1 MSSRLVAFLR
11 SNWNRIIRLWAMEIQ
26 RSIPSYRLRPL
37 SELYETTAKHLEAT
51 IQFIE
56 SGSDDRLRG
65 FMNEIAPMRIQ
76 QGFRLSDIQ
85 RAFLVGKRVI
95 CDLIEEAYA
104 EDQGSLPTA
113 LRAVEEPFNQTVLEY
128 SDIYQELH
136 LREVEKRSREALK
149 AEEER
154 RLLEQVQA
162 EREKLDRL
170 VAAIGA
176 DIAIIDR
183 DMRVVWHNRYLWRG
197 ESHEEVK
204 LGTKCDVLCW
214 HTHRRHA
221 DCATQRAFRSGQV
234 EQSNIELRNG
244 NGQTRYFQIIATPLH
259 GADGSIPQ
267 VLELVREVTDIRELE
282 RRVGTQQEFLEA
294 VSNDSADAIIGLDPH
309 SRIIFWNK
317 GAEAIFEYPALEILS
332 KRITVLTPAGS
343 ERRKRLRHLL
353 AQVRRDRY
361 IRNIET
367 MLTTKSGRDVPVD
380 VTLSTIRD
388 REGTIIG
395 FSSVI
400 RDISERKRLEEKV
413 LQAER
418 LATVGRMAAKVAH
431 DIRNPLS
438 SISLNVELLGDEVA
452 NLSQASNEEIRDLLS
467 AIASEVDRLA
477 QMSQEYLEFARIPK
491 LKLQL
496 SDANQLLG
504 ELLKRSSA
512 ELAANKIAVATRFS
526 ENLPPVWVDRAQ
538 MYRALQNLLRNA
550 VEAMPNGGT
559 LTLATE
565 RNGDCVLM
573 KVADTGI
580 GIEEGEL
587 PKIFEPFHSTK
598 EFGTGLGLTI
608 TRHLVEE
615 HGGAVTCRSKVGEGS
630 EFIIALPL
638 HGARRVEVV

>member
-1 MSSRLVAFLR
+1 MSPRLAALLR
-11 SNWNRIIRLWAMEIQ
+11 SNRNRIVRRWASEIQ
-26 RSIPSYRLRPL
+26 RSIPSYRSRPL
-37 SELYETTAKHLEAT
+37 SELLLTTGKHLDAT
-51 IQFIE
+51 IHMVE
-56 SGSDDRLRG
+56 SGSYDLLQA
-65 FMNEIAPMRIQ
+65 FMHEIAPMRIQ

-85 RAFLVGKRVI
+85 RAFLVGKKVVSEF
-95 CDLIEEAYA
+95 IEEAYA
-104 EDQGSLPTA
+104 EDPGTLWAA
-113 LRAVEEPFNQTVLEY
+113 LREVEEPFSSTVLEY
-128 SDIYQELH
+128 SDIYQELQ
-136 LREVEKRSREALK
+136 LREAEKRSREAMK

-197 ESHEEVK
+197 EGEEVR
-204 LGTKCDVLCW
+204 LGARCDVLGW
-214 HTHRRHA
+214 HTQRGCE
-221 DCATQRAFRSGQV
+221 DCATARAFRSGHV
-234 EQSNIELRNG
+234 EQSNVELRNG
-244 NGQTRYFQIIATPLH
+244 NGQTRYFQIIATPLR
-259 GADGSIPQ
+259 GADGGIQQ

-282 RRVGTQQEFLEA
+282 RQVRTQQEFLQA
-294 VSNDSADAIIGLDPH
+294 VSNDSADAIIGLDSH
-309 SRIIFWNK
+309 YRIIFWNK
-317 GAEAIFEYPALEILS
+317 GAEAIFEYPALDILR
-332 KRITVLTPAGS
+332 KRLTVLTPAGS
-343 ERRKRLRHLL
+343 ERRKRLRRLL

-367 MLTTKSGRDVPVD
+367 VLTTKSGRDVPVD

-388 REGTIIG
+388 QDGRIIG
-395 FSSVI
+395 YSSVI
-400 RDISERKRLEEKV
+400 RDVSERKRLEEKV

-452 NLSQASNEEIRDLLS
+452 NLSQASNEEIRELLNS
-467 AIASEVDRLA
+467 IASEVDRLA

-496 SDANQLLG
+496 TDANQLFA
-504 ELLKRSSA
+504 ELLKGSSL
-512 ELAANKIAVATRFS
+512 ELAAKGITVSTHYR
-526 ENLPPVWVDRAQ
+526 EHLPPIKVDRAQ

-550 VEAMPNGGT
+550 IEAMPNGGN
-559 LTLATE
+559 LTLSTE
-565 RNGDCVLM
+565 RDGDWVVM
-573 KVADTGI
+573 RMADTGV
-580 GIEEGEL
+580 GIEEHEL

-608 TRHLVEE
+608 TRHVVEE
-615 HGGAVTCRSKVGEGS
+615 HGGQVSCTSKVGIGT
-630 EFIIALPL
+630 EFSILLPVNEVK
-638 HGARRVEVV
+638 RQEVV

>member
-1 MSSRLVAFLR
+1 MSSRLAAFLR
-11 SNWNRIIRLWAMEIQ
+11 SNRDRIVHLWATEIQ
-26 RSIPSYRLRPL
+26 RSIPSYRSRPL
-37 SELYETTAKHLEAT
+37 SELLMTTGKHLDAT
-51 IQFIE
+51 IHLLE
-56 SGSDDRLRG
+56 SGSYERLHE
-65 FMNEIAPMRIQ
+65 FMHEIAPMRIQ

-95 CDLIEEAYA
+95 SDLVEQAYA
-104 EDQGSLPTA
+104 EDQGSLYAT
-113 LRAVEEPFNQTVLEY
+113 LHQVEEPFHQTVLEY
-128 SDIYQELH
+128 SDIYQELQVK
-136 LREVEKRSREALK
+136 EVERRSREALK

-183 DMRVVWHNRYLWRG
+183 DMRVVWHNRYLCRG
-197 ESHEEVK
+197 EADEEVK
-204 LGTKCDVLCW
+204 PGTKCDVLGW
-214 HTHRRHA
+214 HTQRGCE
-221 DCATQRAFRSGQV
+221 DCATVRAFRSGHV
-234 EQSNIELRNG
+234 EQSNVELHNG
-244 NGQTRYFQIIATPLH
+244 NGQTRYFQIIATPLR
-259 GADGSIPQ
+259 GSDGSIAQ

-282 RRVGTQQEFLEA
+282 RRVDTQQEFLEA
-294 VSNDSADAIIGLDPH
+294 VSNDSADAIVGLDAH
-309 SRIIFWNK
+309 NRIIFWNK
-317 GAEAIFEYPALEILS
+317 GAEAIFEYPTFEILH
-332 KRITVLTPAGS
+332 KRITVLTPPGS

-361 IRNIET
+361 LRNIET
-367 MLTTKSGRDVPVD
+367 ILTTKAGREVPVD
-380 VTLSTIRD
+380 VTLSTICDDKGR
-388 REGTIIG
+388 IIG
-395 FSSVI
+395 YSSVI

-452 NLSQASNEEIRDLLS
+452 NLSQASREEIRDLLNS
-467 AIASEVDRLA
+467 IASEVDRLA

-496 SDANQLLG
+496 TDVNQLFQ
-504 ELLKRSSA
+504 ELLRRSA
-512 ELAANKIAVATRFS
+512 VELAAKGIQVCTQYR
-526 ENLPPVWVDRAQ
+526 EGLPQVRVDRAQ

-550 VEAMPNGGT
+550 IEAMPNGGT

-565 RNGDCVLM
+565 HDGQYVQLR
-573 KVADTGI
+573 VADTGV
-580 GIEEGEL
+580 GIEEREL

-608 TRHLVEE
+608 TRHVVEE
-615 HGGAVTCRSKVGEGS
+615 HGGSVQCTSTVGVGS
-630 EFIIALPL
+630 EFVIFLPIR
-638 HGARRVEVV
+638 GAQSVEVV

>member
-1 MSSRLVAFLR
+1 MSSRLAALLR
-11 SNWNRIIRLWAMEIQ
+11 SNRNRIIRLWATEIQ
-26 RSIPSYRLRPL
+26 RTIPSYRSRPL
-37 SELYETTAKHLEAT
+37 SELYGTTGKHLEAT
-51 IQFIE
+51 IRVIE
-56 SGSDDRLRG
+56 SGSYDRLQE
-65 FMNEIAPMRIQ
+65 FMHEIAPMRIQ

-85 RAFLVGKRVI
+85 RAFLIGKRVI
-95 CDLIEEAYA
+95 SDLIEEAYA
-104 EDQGSLPTA
+104 EEPSSLSAA
-113 LRAVEEPFNQTVLEY
+113 LREVEEPFSRTVLEY
-128 SDIYQELH
+128 SDIYQELQ
-136 LREVEKRSREALK
+136 LREVEKRSREAMK

-197 ESHEEVK
+197 EGEDEVK
-204 LGTKCDVLCW
+204 LGARCSVLGWHAQRGCD
-214 HTHRRHA
+214 
-221 DCATQRAFRSGQV
+221 DCATARAFRSGHV
-234 EQSNIELRNG
+234 EQSNVELHNG
-244 NGQTRYFQIIATPLH
+244 NGQTRYFQIIATPLR

-282 RRVGTQQEFLEA
+282 RQVGTQQEFLQA

-309 SRIIFWNK
+309 YHIIFWNK
-317 GAEAIFEYPALEILS
+317 GAEAIFEYPTLEILH
-332 KRITVLTPAGS
+332 KRITVLTPPGS
-343 ERRKRLRHLL
+343 ERRKRLRRLL

-361 IRNIET
+361 LRNIET
-367 MLTTKSGRDVPVD
+367 VLTTKSGRDVPVD

-388 REGTIIG
+388 QEGKLIG
-395 FSSVI
+395 YSSVI

-452 NLSQASNEEIRDLLS
+452 NLSQASNEEIRELLNS
-467 AIASEVDRLA
+467 IASEVDRLA
-477 QMSQEYLEFARIPK
+477 QMSEEYLEFARIPK
-491 LKLQL
+491 LKLQPT
-496 SDANQLLG
+496 DANQLFA
-504 ELLKRSSA
+504 ELVKRSSL
-512 ELAANKIAVATRFS
+512 ELAAKGITLSTRYQ
-526 ENLPPVWVDRAQ
+526 EGLPLIKVDRAQ

-550 VEAMPNGGT
+550 IEAMPNGGV
-559 LTLATE
+559 LTLSTE
-565 RNGDCVLM
+565 RDGDCVLM
-573 KVADTGI
+573 RVADTGV
-580 GIEEGEL
+580 GIEEQEL

-608 TRHLVEE
+608 TRHVVEE
-615 HGGAVTCRSKVGEGS
+615 HGGAVSCRSKVGVGTEFTIVLPVS
-630 EFIIALPL
+630 EVKPK
-638 HGARRVEVV
+638 EVV